1 MKTHVTLEYHEHV
14 AYLTFS
20 SEEPDKPPVLDYEVL
35 DELEQHLKNLHAES
49 ESLVALIVQSD
60 SPKYFN
66 VGANLQALKKID
78 KDSISEWIRRGHKVF
93 DMLEGIPV
101 PVIAKVTGYAL
112 GGGLELAMACDF
124 IVSSQNASFGQPE
137 TRLGVIPGWGGSY
150 RLPRRIGEAKAK
162 ELIFTGKIIPAEE
175 AYRIGLVNFVG
186 TEDELE
192 EYVAST
198 IQKVAQNSRLAIS
211 LAKRL
216 VKSSMT
222 SDMQVNYEKESLASS
237 VCLASNDTQ
246 QRLKEFLRKNESRQG
261 EE

>member
-1 MKTHVTLEYHEHV
+1 MKTHITLEYREHV
-14 AYLTFS
+14 AYLTFFP
-20 SEEPDKPPVLDYEVL
+20 EEPDKPTVLDYEVL
-35 DELEQHLKNLHAES
+35 DELEQHLKNLHAET
-49 ESLVALIVQSD
+49 ELLVALIVQSD
-60 SPKYFN
+60 SSKYFN

-78 KDSISEWIRRGHKVF
+78 KDSITEWIERGHEVF
-93 DMLEGIPV
+93 DMLEAV
-101 PVIAKVTGYAL
+101 SLPVIAKVTGYAL

-137 TRLGVIPGWGGSY
+137 TRLGFIPGWGGSY

-162 ELIFTGKIIPAEE
+162 ELIFTGKIISAEE

-192 EYVAST
+192 EYITST
-198 IQKVAQNSRLAIS
+198 VQKIAPNSRLAIS

-216 VKSSMT
+216 VKSSIT

-237 VCLASNDTQ
+237 VCLASGDTQ
-246 QRLKEFLRKNESRQG
+246 QRLKDFFRKKERRQG